1 MKDPMYF
8 PYRKSVHGEYF
19 PVIDLLV
26 YYGSTFARTSAL
38 IDSGASISVFRSEVA
53 EQLGLVIEKGKST
66 DLRGIAGRIEGYIH
80 PLRFAI
86 AGKTFTCPV
95 VFSHEHLVSFNLLG
109 REGFFG
115 QFQITFDERNRKVR
129 LT

>member
-19 PVIDLLV
+19 PVIDLLA
-26 YYGSTFARTSAL
+26 YYGSTFARTFAL

-53 EQLGLVIEKGKST
+53 DQLGLVIEKGKST
-66 DLRGIAGRIEGYIH
+66 YLRGITGRIEGYIH
-80 PLRFAI
+80 TLRFTVG
-86 AGKTFTCPV
+86 GKTFTCPV

-109 REGFFG
+109 RDGFFER
-115 QFQITFDERNRKVR
+115 FQITFDEKRHVVR

>member
-53 EQLGLVIEKGKST
+53 DQLGLAIEKGKPT
-66 DLRGIAGRIEGYIH
+66 YLRGIAGRIEGYIH
-80 PLRFAI
+80 ALRFTMG
-86 AGKTFTCPV
+86 GKTFACPV

-109 REGFFG
+109 REGFFE
-115 QFQITFDERNRKVR
+115 QFQITFDEKHKR
-129 LT
+129 LSLA